1 MGIPGTAPGG
11 MPALTRM
18 TRLIDKCQRVPRS
31 PLSRINLSFAERL
44 AAACLI
50 ASVSLPAP
58 SELFYTDAGK

>member
-1 MGIPGTAPGG
+1 
-11 MPALTRM
+11 M